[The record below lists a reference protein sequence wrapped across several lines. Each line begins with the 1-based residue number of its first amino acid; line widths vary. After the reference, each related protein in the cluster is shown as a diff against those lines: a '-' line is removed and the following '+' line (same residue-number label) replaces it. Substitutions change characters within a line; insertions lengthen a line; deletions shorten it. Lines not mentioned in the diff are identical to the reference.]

1 MKPVFFVQKRT
12 NMIFLI
18 LSILSSAAIYVIF
31 KYLDRFKIGTFN
43 VIIINYITA
52 SILGILLTNT
62 DVDIFPLIKND
73 WLPFSVIIGILFIMM
88 FVVIAKSSQV
98 VGIAVTTI
106 SNKMSVIIPIAGS
119 IMIDPKDLLTNYKA
133 TGIIL
138 AILAVFLSVYRKR
151 KVEFDPRNIYLPI
164 ILFLGM
170 GLVDSI
176 VKYAQQYHVADDVL
190 PVFTVILFAMAAVA
204 GIVTKLLRR
213 TSFKE
218 LIQPKTIWWGIA
230 LGISNYGSLYFL
242 IKALN
247 YKDVLGGTL
256 DGSIVFGINN
266 LGVIALSVIIGLIVF
281 KEKFLKINWAGI
293 ILSLIA
299 IYILSTT

>member
-1 MKPVFFVQKRT
+1 
-12 NMIFLI
+12 MIYI
-18 LSILSSAAIYVIF
+18 VLSILSSAAIYVIF
-31 KYLDRFKIGTFN
+31 KFVDRYKINTFN

-52 SILGILLTNT
+52 AILGVLLTKFKT
-62 DVDIFPLIKND
+62 DIFPLHQNA
-73 WLPFSVIIGILFIMM
+73 WFPYSVLIGILFIMM

-98 VGIAVTTI
+98 VGIAITTV
-106 SNKMSVIIPIAGS
+106 SNKMSVIIPIAVS
-119 IMIDPKDLLTNYKA
+119 IIIDPLDILTNYKA
-133 TGIIL
+133 IGIIL

-176 VKYAQQYHVADDVL
+176 VKYSQQYHVADDIL
-190 PVFTVILFAMAAVA
+190 PLFTVILFAMAAIA
-204 GIVTKLLRR
+204 GIITKLIRK

-218 LIQPKTIWWGIA
+218 LADVKTLLWGIG

-247 YKDVLGGTL
+247 HKNQLGETL

-266 LGVIALSVIIGLIVF
+266 LGVIALSVLIGLIVF
-281 KEKFLKINWAGI
+281 KEKFLKINWIGI
-293 ILSLIA
+293 ILSLVA
-299 IYILSTT
+299 IYILSKT

>member
-1 MKPVFFVQKRT
+1 
-12 NMIFLI
+12 MIFLI

-31 KYLDRFKIGTFN
+31 KYLDKFKIGTFN

-52 SILGILLTNT
+52 TILGLLLSNT

-73 WLPFSVIIGILFIMM
+73 WLPFSIIIGILFIMM

-98 VGIAVTTI
+98 VGIAITTI
-106 SNKMSVIIPIAGS
+106 SNKMSVIIPIVVS

-151 KVEFDPRNIYLPI
+151 KIEFDPRNIYLPI

-170 GLVDSI
+170 GLVDSF
-176 VKYAQQYHVADDVL
+176 VKYAQQYYVADDVL
-190 PVFTVILFAMAAVA
+190 PVFTVILFAMAAIA

-218 LIQPKTIWWGIA
+218 LIQPNTIMWGIA

-247 YKDVLGGTL
+247 YKDVLGDSL

-266 LGVIALSVIIGLIVF
+266 LGIIALSVIIGLIVF
-281 KEKFLKINWAGI
+281 KEKFLKINWVGI
-293 ILSLIA
+293 FLSLIA

>member
-1 MKPVFFVQKRT
+1 
-12 NMIFLI
+12 
-18 LSILSSAAIYVIF
+18 
-31 KYLDRFKIGTFN
+31 
-43 VIIINYITA
+43 
-52 SILGILLTNT
+52 
-62 DVDIFPLIKND
+62 
-73 WLPFSVIIGILFIMM
+73 
-88 FVVIAKSSQV
+88 
-98 VGIAVTTI
+98 
-106 SNKMSVIIPIAGS
+106 
-119 IMIDPKDLLTNYKA
+119 MIDPKDLLTNYKA

-170 GLVDSI
+170 GLVDSF
-176 VKYAQQYHVADDVL
+176 VKYAQQYYVADNVL
-190 PVFTVILFAMAAVA
+190 PVFTVILFAMAAIA
-204 GIVTKLLRR
+204 GIVTKLIRR

-218 LIQPKTIWWGIA
+218 LVQPNTILWGIA

-247 YKDVLGGTL
+247 YKDVLGDSL

-266 LGVIALSVIIGLIVF
+266 LGIIALSVIIGLIVF
-281 KEKFLKINWAGI
+281 KEKFLKINWVGI
-293 ILSLIA
+293 FLSLIA

>member
-1 MKPVFFVQKRT
+1 MVFLVF
-12 NMIFLI
+12 
-18 LSILSSAAIYVIF
+18 SILSSAAIYVIF
-31 KYLDRFKIGTFN
+31 KFLDRFKIKTFN

-52 SILGILLTNT
+52 TVLGILLTNSQA
-62 DVDIFPLIKND
+62 DIFPIYKNA
-73 WLPFSVIIGILFIMM
+73 WFPYSIFIGIMFIIM

-106 SNKMSVIIPIAGS
+106 SNKMSVIIPIAVS
-119 IMIDPKDLLTNYKA
+119 IIIDPLDVLTNLKA

-138 AILAVFLSVYRKR
+138 AVLAVFLSVYQKPARRQVGR

-170 GLVDSI
+170 GLVDSF

-190 PVFTVILFAMAAVA
+190 PIFTVILFAMAAIA
-204 GIVTKLLRR
+204 GLITKALRR
-213 TSFKE
+213 TPFKE
-218 LIQPKTIWWGIA
+218 LIETKNLLWGIG
-230 LGISNYGSLYFL
+230 LGICNYGSLYFL

-247 YKDVLGGTL
+247 YKSRVGESL

-266 LGVIALSVIIGLIVF
+266 LGVITLSVLIGLIVF
-281 KEKFLKINWAGI
+281 KERFLKINWVGI

-299 IYILSTT
+299 IYILSIT

>member
-1 MKPVFFVQKRT
+1 
-12 NMIFLI
+12 MIFL
-18 LSILSSAAIYVIF
+18 LFSILSSAAIYVIF
-31 KYLDRFKIGTFN
+31 KFLDRFKIKTFN
-43 VIIINYITA
+43 IIIINYITA
-52 SILGILLTNT
+52 TILGILLTNSS
-62 DVDIFPLIKND
+62 VDIFPIYQKAWFPYSILIGVM
-73 WLPFSVIIGILFIMM
+73 FIIM

-98 VGIAVTTI
+98 VGIAITTI
-106 SNKMSVIIPIAGS
+106 SNKMSVIIPIIVS
-119 IMIDPKDLLTNYKA
+119 ILIDPLDVLTNLKA

-170 GLVDSI
+170 GLVDSF

-204 GIVTKLLRR
+204 GLVTKALRR

-218 LIQPKTIWWGIA
+218 LVNKNNLLWGIA

-247 YKDVLGGTL
+247 YKSQLGDSI

-266 LGVIALSVIIGLIVF
+266 LGIIVLSVIIGMTVF
-281 KEKFLKINWAGI
+281 KEKFLKINWIGI
-293 ILSLIA
+293 VLSLVA
-299 IYILSTT
+299 IYILSIT

>member
-1 MKPVFFVQKRT
+1 
-12 NMIFLI
+12 MIYI
-18 LSILSSAAIYVIF
+18 VLSILSSAAIYVIF
-31 KYLDRFKIGTFN
+31 KFVDRYKINTFN

-52 SILGILLTNT
+52 AILGVLLTKFKT
-62 DVDIFPLIKND
+62 DIFPLHQNA
-73 WLPFSVIIGILFIMM
+73 WFPYSVLIGILFIMM

-98 VGIAVTTI
+98 VGIAITTV
-106 SNKMSVIIPIAGS
+106 SNKMSVIIPIAVS
-119 IMIDPKDLLTNYKA
+119 IIIDPLDILTNYKA
-133 TGIIL
+133 IGIIL

-176 VKYAQQYHVADDVL
+176 VKYSQQYHVADDIL
-190 PVFTVILFAMAAVA
+190 PLFTVILFAMAAIA
-204 GIVTKLLRR
+204 GIITKLIRK

-218 LIQPKTIWWGIA
+218 LADVKTLLWGIG

-247 YKDVLGGTL
+247 HKNQLGETL

-281 KEKFLKINWAGI
+281 KEKFLKINWIGI
-293 ILSLIA
+293 ILSLVA
-299 IYILSTT
+299 IYILSKT

>member
-1 MKPVFFVQKRT
+1 
-12 NMIFLI
+12 MIFL
-18 LSILSSAAIYVIF
+18 LFSILSSAAIYVIF
-31 KYLDRFKIGTFN
+31 KFLDRFKIKTFN
-43 VIIINYITA
+43 IIIINYITA
-52 SILGILLTNT
+52 TILGILLTKSS
-62 DVDIFPLIKND
+62 VDIFPIYQKA
-73 WLPFSVIIGILFIMM
+73 WLPYSVIIGVMFIIM

-98 VGIAVTTI
+98 VGIAITTI
-106 SNKMSVIIPIAGS
+106 SNKMSVIIPIIVS
-119 IMIDPKDLLTNYKA
+119 ILIDPLDVLTNLKA
-133 TGIIL
+133 IGIIL

-170 GLVDSI
+170 GLVDSF

-204 GIVTKLLRR
+204 GLVTKALRR

-218 LIQPKTIWWGIA
+218 LVDKKNLMWGIA

-247 YKDVLGGTL
+247 YKSQLGDSI

-266 LGVIALSVIIGLIVF
+266 LGIIVLSVIIGMTVF
-281 KEKFLKINWAGI
+281 KEKFLKINWVGI
-293 ILSLIA
+293 VLSLIA
-299 IYILSTT
+299 IYILSIT

>member
-1 MKPVFFVQKRT
+1 
-12 NMIFLI
+12 MIFLI

-31 KYLDRFKIGTFN
+31 KYLDRFKIKTFN

-52 SILGILLTNT
+52 TILGILLSNT
-62 DVDIFPLIKND
+62 DVNIFPLIKND
-73 WLPFSVIIGILFIMM
+73 WLPFSIIIGILFIMM

-98 VGIAVTTI
+98 VGIAITTI
-106 SNKMSVIIPIAGS
+106 SNKMSVIIPIVVS

-170 GLVDSI
+170 GLVDSF
-176 VKYAQQYHVADDVL
+176 VKYAQQYYVADNVL
-190 PVFTVILFAMAAVA
+190 PVFTVILFAMAAIA
-204 GIVTKLLRR
+204 GIVTKLIRR

-218 LIQPKTIWWGIA
+218 LIQPNTILWGIA

-247 YKDVLGGTL
+247 YKDVLGDSL

-266 LGVIALSVIIGLIVF
+266 LGIIALSVIIGLIVF
-281 KEKFLKINWAGI
+281 KEKFLKINWVGI
-293 ILSLIA
+293 FLSLIA

>member
-1 MKPVFFVQKRT
+1 MVFLVF
-12 NMIFLI
+12 
-18 LSILSSAAIYVIF
+18 SILSSAAIYVIF
-31 KYLDRFKIGTFN
+31 KFLDRFKIKTFN

-52 SILGILLTNT
+52 TILGILLTNSQA
-62 DVDIFPLIKND
+62 DIFPIYRNA
-73 WLPFSVIIGILFIMM
+73 WFPYSIFIGIMFIIM

-106 SNKMSVIIPIAGS
+106 SNKMSVIIPIAVS
-119 IMIDPKDLLTNYKA
+119 IIIDPLDILTNLKA

-138 AILAVFLSVYRKR
+138 AVLAVFLSVYQKPARRQAGR

-164 ILFLGM
+164 ILFFGM
-170 GLVDSI
+170 GLVDAF

-190 PVFTVILFAMAAVA
+190 PIFTVILFAMAAIT
-204 GIVTKLLRR
+204 GLITKALRR
-213 TSFKE
+213 TPFKE
-218 LIQPKTIWWGIA
+218 LIEMKNLLWGIG
-230 LGISNYGSLYFL
+230 LGICNYGSLYFL

-247 YKDVLGGTL
+247 YKSRVGESL

-266 LGVIALSVIIGLIVF
+266 LGVITLSVIIGLIVF
-281 KEKFLKINWAGI
+281 KERFLKINWVGI

-299 IYILSTT
+299 IYILSIT